1 MWNKGDWVVVI
12 GGTFSKS
19 GDLKKVSFTIA
30 SVVEEGLDDL
40 LVLPKEA
47 YTSRCI
53 FVPKKSCQKIPVQK
67 VEVYEET
74 RKPQHGD
81 LVFYYEKN
89 WNKKEVKA
97 VSHVWELRNDPG
109 SGVCA
114 LITVE
119 DKQIWVPV
127 ENLLVLDVNNTEK

>member
-12 GGTFSKS
+12 GGTFDRS
-19 GDLKKVSFTIA
+19 GGLKNVQFTIA

-47 YTSRCI
+47 YQTRCI
-53 FVPKKSCQKIPVQK
+53 FVPKRSCQKIPIK
-67 VEVYEET
+67 SIEVYQET
-74 RKPQHGD
+74 RKPKHGD

-89 WNKKEVKA
+89 WNKKEVTS
-97 VSHVWELRNDPG
+97 VSHVWELRNDAG

-119 DKQIWVPV
+119 EKQIWVPV
-127 ENLLVLDVNNTEK
+127 QQLLVLDVNNPSE

>member
-12 GGTFSKS
+12 GGTFDRS
-19 GDLKKVSFTIA
+19 GDLKKVQFTIA
-30 SVVEEGLDDL
+30 SIVEEGLDDL

-47 YTSRCI
+47 YASRCI
-53 FVPKKSCQKIPVQK
+53 FVPKKSCQKIPIQNI
-67 VEVYEET
+67 EVYQET
-74 RKPQHGD
+74 RKPRHGD

-89 WNKKEVKA
+89 WNKNVVSA
-97 VSHVWELRNDPG
+97 VSHVWELRSDAG

-119 DKQIWVPV
+119 DKQIWVPAQQ
-127 ENLLVLDVNNTEK
+127 LLVLDVNNPEE